1 MARLYIHDLDL
12 VNATQGWGETRP
24 RVSTNGNPLRMAGQ
38 EFPKGFGTHAHGE
51 LAIKIGGHD
60 VRLCATVGIDDE
72 TEGKGTAV
80 VEVLADRR
88 SVYTSPILRGG
99 EQPVRIDITLEHV
112 DTLYLVTHD
121 AGDGIDMD
129 HVDWAEAFLE
139 TADEAASNAHTVPI
153 AQPHPEIAVTDRDAI
168 GLHGPRVVGGS
179 PGKPFLFRIPAT
191 GKGERRFTVEP
202 ALPEGLTLDSK
213 TGIISGTPTAEGE
226 FALTITL
233 HDGGETTT
241 RELLLVV
248 RPGAVAL
255 TPPMGWNSW
264 NCWGKELDEAKVR
277 AAADALVES
286 GLADFG
292 YAYVNLDDGWQGK
305 RDASGAIQ
313 PHEGFTS
320 MRALTDYVHSLGLKI
335 GIYSSPGPQTCAGFE
350 GTYRHEQQDAETW
363 AAWGFDYVKY
373 DYCSYF
379 KVKKDDELDSQIA
392 PYRQLGNILPT
403 LSRDIVYSICTG
415 HMFDAS
421 SWGASVNGNLWR
433 TTEDIID
440 TWGSVAGIGFRHDA
454 IAGRQSP
461 GRWNDPDMLVVG
473 KLGWGPHLR
482 ETRLTRNEQHTH
494 ISLWALLG
502 APLLIG
508 CDLTQLDPFTFNLLT
523 NTEIIDINQD
533 PMGIQGKTIF
543 SQDHQ
548 RIIAKPLTGG
558 RIAIGLFNL
567 APFEQEMDFSFPA
580 LGDAPNNTI
589 RDPWKRET
597 IGNDASFS
605 TIVPPHG
612 CRIVVLGKEEG
623 RKLKDER

>member
-1 MARLYIHDLDL
+1 MNRLYIHDLDL
-12 VNATQGWGETRP
+12 TNATQGWGESRA
-24 RVSTNGNPLRMAGQ
+24 RVTTNGNPLRLAGT
-38 EFPKGFGTHAHGE
+38 EYSNGFGTHAHGE
-51 LAIKIGGHD
+51 VAIEVGGHD
-60 VRLCATVGIDDE
+60 VRLSAIVGIDDE

-80 VEVLADRR
+80 VQVLADHRV
-88 SVYTSPILRGG
+88 VYTSPVLRGG
-99 EQPVRIDITLEHV
+99 EDPVRIDIELRNVGVLH
-112 DTLYLVTHD
+112 LVTHD

-139 TADEAASNAHTVPI
+139 IADDAAPSIRTVPI
-153 AQPHPEIAVTDRDAI
+153 VQPHPEIATTDRNAI
-168 GLHGPRVVGGS
+168 GLHGARVVGGS

-191 GKGERRFTVEP
+191 GKGQRRFAVEP
-202 ALPEGLTLDSK
+202 ALPEGLTLDTES
-213 TGIISGTPTAEGE
+213 GIISGTPTAEGE
-226 FALTITL
+226 FALTISL
-233 HDGGETTT
+233 QVGGETAT
-241 RELLLVV
+241 RDLRLVI

-305 RDASGAIQ
+305 RNADGAIQ
-313 PHEGFTS
+313 PHAGFTS

-392 PYRQLGNILPT
+392 PYRQLGEILPT

-415 HMFDAS
+415 HMFDVS

-454 IAGRQSP
+454 IAGRQSA
-461 GRWNDPDMLVVG
+461 GQWNDPDMLVVG

-482 ETRLTRNEQHTH
+482 DTRLTRNEQHTH

-523 NTEIIDINQD
+523 NPEIIDINQD
-533 PMGIQGKTIF
+533 ALGMQGRTILSENF
-543 SQDHQ
+543 C
-548 RIIAKPLTGG
+548 RVIAKPLTGG
-558 RIAIGLFNL
+558 RVAIGLFNL
-567 APFEQEMDFSFPA
+567 APFEQEMSYEFPTNEDGRDKR
-580 LGDAPNNTI
+580 L

-597 IGNDASFS
+597 LTGNDASFIA
-605 TIVPPHG
+605 IVPPHG
-612 CRIVVLGKEEG
+612 CRIVVIG
-623 RKLKDER
+623 